1 MRVLPVNSAA
11 DRVSSAQNLPH
22 GAESGDGKRNLPR
35 AVKLQHNRKPPT
47 DPKIAPART
56 LRKTEP
62 GTANVCLN
70 K

>member
-35 AVKLQHNRKPPT
+35 AVKLQKVGLLQETR
-47 DPKIAPART
+47 DRT
-56 LRKTEP
+56 WLIVLKVM
-62 GTANVCLN
+62 NMQ
-70 K
+70 